1 MSTIKFET
9 ELHGDSVLALRP
21 EIVAQLPKSGTATV
35 VLLLSDDEEDQAWQR
50 LAYEQF
56 IRDDDE
62 EDSIYDSSQ

>member
-9 ELHGDSVLALRP
+9 ELHGDSVLPLPP

-35 VLLLSDDEEDQAWQR
+35 VLLVSDDEEDQAWQR

-62 EDSIYDSSQ
+62 EDSIYDSFQ